1 MRRVRRMSSDVHIE
15 MTPMID
21 VVFLLLTFFIFAVVM
36 MVRADVLDVN
46 LPELAAGH
54 AAERTIPITIVIDE
68 TGSLFVN
75 SEPVGLASIIE
86 HVQSLNEQIGD
97 GSATTVVLAVDTKSP
112 AGVMISLADALTS
125 AGMGEF
131 SIIGHRSE
139 DADSAV
145 PAHEQPESP

>member
-46 LPELAAGH
+46 LPELAAGQ

-75 SEPVGLASIIE
+75 SEPVELASIIE
-86 HVQSLNEQIGD
+86 HVQSLKEQIGD

-112 AGVMISLADALTS
+112 AGVMISLADTLTG

-139 DADSAV
+139 AADSAIPV
-145 PAHEQPESP
+145 NEQAESP